1 MVLILLFEVMQGSLF
16 VHSIKKVFYAKCC
29 LKNEIPKVKQT
40 WSQLSRSL
48 KHNERKKDINNQV
61 FFSKRKRGNLE
72 RGLNDWSG
80 ILRGCMIPSWNPLY
94 TGEKQSCPFYPFDLF
109 FLNIPQYFNL
119 FPYHITSQF
128 LNPIPSF
135 SGDFVVL

>member
-48 KHNERKKDINNQV
+48 KHNERKKDKQSG
-61 FFSKRKRGNLE
+61 FFFKEKKREFRKRAKRLVWHPE
-72 RGLNDWSG
+72 RMHDTFMESFIHWRKAIMSFL
-80 ILRGCMIPSWNPLY
+80 
-94 TGEKQSCPFYPFDLF
+94 PF
-109 FLNIPQYFNL
+109 
-119 FPYHITSQF
+119 
-128 LNPIPSF
+128 
-135 SGDFVVL
+135 